1 MSYRCLSGCFPACAS
16 TWRKHMVISAIMN
29 NRIRLSIFR
38 FISCKETYFSRKI
51 PEVAAGRFGYGSQAA
66 EGIPMFSFCIWFQEN
81 VLSYPNASRKCV
93 LFWENVLGGTK
104 CIINVVAAGGQ
115 TRPLRYC
122 VIRGLSSDSCRWRN
136 RDMVGQNTLQYYFR
150 QPGRMILVDFYR
162 NQLIAW
168 YL

>member
-81 VLSYPNASRKCV
+81 VLSYPNSSRNCV
-93 LFWENVLGGTK
+93 LLQENVLNGTK
-104 CIINVVAAGGQ
+104 CILRRYYRGGGW
-115 TRPLRYC
+115 R
-122 VIRGLSSDSCRWRN
+122 SDSTAQVLRN
-136 RDMVGQNTLQYYFR
+136 SRSEFR
-150 QPGRMILVDFYR
+150 LLPL
-162 NQLIAW
+162 A
-168 YL
+168 

>member
-1 MSYRCLSGCFPACAS
+1 MEPNVYYGD
-16 TWRKHMVISAIMN
+16 ISV
-29 NRIRLSIFR
+29 
-38 FISCKETYFSRKI
+38 
-51 PEVAAGRFGYGSQAA
+51 VAAGGRTRPLRYCVIRGLSSASCRWRNRDSRHIIATQA
-66 EGIPMFSFCIWFQEN
+66 GRRHGFLCSVLHLSQEN

-136 RDMVGQNTLQYYFR
+136 RDSRHIIATQAGRRHGLQSELR
-150 QPGRMILVDFYR
+150 ST
-162 NQLIAW
+162 
-168 YL
+168 

>member
-1 MSYRCLSGCFPACAS
+1 M
-16 TWRKHMVISAIMN
+16 
-29 NRIRLSIFR
+29 
-38 FISCKETYFSRKI
+38 
-51 PEVAAGRFGYGSQAA
+51 VAAGGRTRPLRYCVLRGVGSASRRGRNRDA
-66 EGIPMFSFCIWFQEN
+66 RHIFATHAGRRHGFLCSVLHLSQEN
-81 VLSYPNASRKCV
+81 VLSCPNASRKCI

-104 CIINVVAAGGQ
+104 CIINVVAAGGR

-136 RDMVGQNTLQYYFR
+136 GDMVGQNTLQYYFR

>member
-1 MSYRCLSGCFPACAS
+1 M
-16 TWRKHMVISAIMN
+16 
-29 NRIRLSIFR
+29 
-38 FISCKETYFSRKI
+38 
-51 PEVAAGRFGYGSQAA
+51 
-66 EGIPMFSFCIWFQEN
+66 
-81 VLSYPNASRKCV
+81 
-93 LFWENVLGGTK
+93 
-104 CIINVVAAGGQ
+104 VAAGGR

-136 RDMVGQNTLQYYFR
+136 RDSRHIIATQAGRRHGFLCSVLHLSQENVLSCPNASRKCVLLWENVLGGIKCIINVVAAGGRTRPLRYCVIRGLSSDSCRWRNGDMVGQNTLQYYFR

>member
-1 MSYRCLSGCFPACAS
+1 MKPNVYYGDI
-16 TWRKHMVISAIMN
+16 TV
-29 NRIRLSIFR
+29 
-38 FISCKETYFSRKI
+38 
-51 PEVAAGRFGYGSQAA
+51 VAAGGRTRPLRYCVIRGLSSDSRRWRNRDSRHIIATQA
-66 EGIPMFSFCIWFQEN
+66 GRRHGFLCSVLHLSQEN

-122 VIRGLSSDSCRWRN
+122 VIRGLSSASCRWRN
-136 RDMVGQNTLQYYFR
+136 GDMVGQNTLQYYFR

>member
-1 MSYRCLSGCFPACAS
+1 MEPNVYYGDI
-16 TWRKHMVISAIMN
+16 TV
-29 NRIRLSIFR
+29 
-38 FISCKETYFSRKI
+38 
-51 PEVAAGRFGYGSQAA
+51 VAAGGQTRPLRYCVIRGLSSDSCRWRNRDSRHIIATQA
-66 EGIPMFSFCIWFQEN
+66 GRRHGFLCSVLHLSQEN

-122 VIRGLSSDSCRWRN
+122 VIRGLSSASCRWRN
-136 RDMVGQNTLQYYFR
+136 GDMVGQNTLQYYFR